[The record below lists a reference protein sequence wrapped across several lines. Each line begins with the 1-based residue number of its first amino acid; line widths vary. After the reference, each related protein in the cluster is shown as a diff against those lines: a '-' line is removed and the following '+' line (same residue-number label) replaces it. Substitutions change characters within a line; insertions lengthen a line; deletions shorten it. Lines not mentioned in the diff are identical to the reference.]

1 MSKQCHLKVV
11 VCMSIGFWGCVLW
24 AIVETVVKADNYPV
38 RFNVAMAL
46 IGVDVIGFLWLF
58 GVRFVQYVAGDNE
71 VGSTTAGERP
81 VTGTPLAPPWLIVE
95 VQVDDP
101 VHEVDTCECR
111 CDGTLA
117 SQPEDGLRSRPNDE
131 NQSWM

>member
-1 MSKQCHLKVV
+1 
-11 VCMSIGFWGCVLW
+11 MSIGFWGCVLW

-71 VGSTTAGERP
+71 VGSTTAGERRTERP
-81 VTGTPLAPPWLIVE
+81 VTGTPLAPPWMVVE

-101 VHEVDTCECR
+101 VHEVDTCECL
-111 CDGTLA
+111 CDGSHGTLA
-117 SQPEDGLRSRPNDE
+117 SQPEDGLRSRPNNE
-131 NQSWM
+131 HQSWV

>member
-1 MSKQCHLKVV
+1 M
-11 VCMSIGFWGCVLW
+11 LW

-38 RFNVAMAL
+38 RFNVSMAL

-71 VGSTTAGERP
+71 VGSPTAGERP

-111 CDGTLA
+111 CVGTLA
-117 SQPEDGLRSRPNDE
+117 SQPEDGLRSIPNDE
-131 NQSWM
+131 NQSWV